1 MRLRKVKVQ
10 SIRGAES
17 RVNRDRN
24 IERSGGEGGR
34 KEGREEKENIE
45 VSGIVVVVMLV
56 VGDK

>member
-1 MRLRKVKVQ
+1 MRLKKVKVQ

-56 VGDK
+56 VSDK